1 MNLFLEIPEIPGSSV
16 NARHPGAIELTSYRF
31 DATNVSDPGVGGSP
45 AAGRVDFGPLVVSKA
60 LDVASP
66 LLLLEVAR
74 GTHLPQVTLTV
85 ESIGESPVTLAQIV
99 AEDVV
104 LGEYTGSSEEEAQLP
119 GDDLLLTYG
128 RITYT
133 VWPQNPDGSLGEPV
147 TVSWDVERNQAG

>member
-1 MNLFLEIPEIPGSSV
+1 MSGSL
-16 NARHPGAIELTSYRF
+16 ATSRGF
-31 DATNVSDPGVGGSP
+31 VATMP
-45 AAGRVDFGPLVVSKA
+45 AAAGF
-60 LDVASP
+60 
-66 LLLLEVAR
+66 
-74 GTHLPQVTLTV
+74 
-85 ESIGESPVTLAQIV
+85 V

>member
-1 MNLFLEIPEIPGSSV
+1 MLANRTGSVVSSNRTAGALAVPVGGRGTWLGFDAYNPGS
-16 NARHPGAIELTSYRF
+16 A
-31 DATNVSDPGVGGSP
+31 
-45 AAGRVDFGPLVVSKA
+45 
-60 LDVASP
+60 VAY
-66 LLLLEVAR
+66 LQAFA
-74 GTHLPQVTLTV
+74 V
-85 ESIGESPVTLAQIV
+85 E